1 MKTTLFRSRISLPIV
16 LRLAATCFILA
27 GCAAL
32 YAQQDSLPTVA
43 QDALPKKKKFLAWDS
58 TATVDKMVVTGTR
71 TQRSIKDNP
80 ANVTVITRE
89 QIESSPAKNV
99 GDLLPYEPGV
109 IVKRPVGIGEGVPTD
124 ICMRGV
130 PGATA
135 ASRTLILID
144 GIPTNAAGTP
154 FLIMNE
160 VPMDAIERVEIVRGP
175 YSNLYG
181 ANAFGGVVNI
191 ITKNPAQGIHG
202 GLNGA
207 GYMNYYDADGNL
219 NGGLGRFSFLAD
231 GAIRGIVNYYLSD
244 SIYHNYGNLN
254 RTSNADNYGY
264 YEKRFFGKF
273 NYAFSGR
280 TTLTLNARYFDS
292 NLGFGIAEY
301 GHPPAPITTQGQTY
315 LIGPSLKINLTPA
328 IDLKVGGYFRHLTGK
343 FYNWGVDTVLE
354 IDTVRN
360 INGIL
365 DTLEHDTVGTV
376 WTSSSNDWQVD
387 AQTTMKLGD
396 ENTLTAGFDLLDNAI
411 DFGPRVNMKTGGLL
425 LNSFGANKAM
435 LNGGLY
441 VQDEQRLWERLIAIA
456 GLRVDYNSI
465 FGFVPCPR
473 LGFVYKQNN
482 MLRLKLSAGRGF
494 RAPSLGELYMPD
506 MPVSSSATIIANPNL
521 KPEYIWSVDGGP
533 EVDITKWITLRISGF
548 YNSMDQLITQ
558 KIINEYFQSAL
569 QNTKLSSKNIQNA
582 WSAGLENSIEVR
594 LGRWGMFFLNY
605 TYTKS
610 EDEELKGPL
619 EYIPDHNFN
628 AGIYLK
634 KAFGPIT
641 LSGSI
646 MENYVGERY
655 YLAWQLETITGLPSD
670 ITPSLISLPYYFRTD
685 AALKVAYN
693 DFIWLGADG
702 MNLFGATIEETVGT
716 YAPKRFISIRAGV
729 KF

>member
-1 MKTTLFRSRISLPIV
+1 
-16 LRLAATCFILA
+16 
-27 GCAAL
+27 
-32 YAQQDSLPTVA
+32 
-43 QDALPKKKKFLAWDS
+43 
-58 TATVDKMVVTGTR
+58 MVVTGTR
-71 TQRSIKDNP
+71 TRRSIKDNP

-99 GDLLPYEPGV
+99 GDLLPYEPGI

-160 VPMDAIERVEIVRGP
+160 VPMDAIDRVEIVRGP

-191 ITKNPAQGIHG
+191 ITKNPGQGIHG
-202 GLNGA
+202 GVDGA
-207 GYMNYYDADGNL
+207 GYLNYYDLGGNL
-219 NGGLGRFSFLAD
+219 NGGIGRFSFLAD
-231 GAIRGIVNYYLSD
+231 AATRGIVNYYLSD
-244 SIYHNYGNLN
+244 SIFHHYGNLS
-254 RTSNADNYGY
+254 RMSNADNYGY

-273 NYAFSGR
+273 NYAFSGNA
-280 TTLTLNARYFDS
+280 TLTLNARYFDS
-292 NLGFGIAEY
+292 NLGFGESEY
-301 GHPPAPITTQGQTY
+301 GHPPAPITTQGQKY

-343 FYNWGVDTVLE
+343 FYDWGVDTIRGIVTVK
-354 IDTVRN
+354 DTST
-360 INGIL
+360 GL
-365 DTLEHDTVGTV
+365 FDTLKHDTVGTV
-376 WTSSSNDWQVD
+376 WTSSSNDWQVE
-387 AQTTMKLGD
+387 AQSSFKFGND
-396 ENTLTAGFDLLDNAI
+396 NTLTAGFDLLDNSI
-411 DFGPRVNMKTGGLL
+411 DFGPRVSTKTGELL
-425 LNSFGANKAM
+425 LNAFGANKAM

-441 VQDEQRLWERLIAIA
+441 VQDEQKLWKQLIAIA

-473 LGFVYKQNN
+473 VGFVYTPINL
-482 MLRLKLSAGRGF
+482 LRLRISAGRAF

-506 MPVSSSATIIANPNL
+506 MPVSSSATIVSNPDL

-533 EVDITKWITLRISGF
+533 EMDIGKLLTLRISPF

-558 KIINEYFQSAL
+558 KIINEYYQDIL
-569 QNTKLSSKNIQNA
+569 MNETKLSHRNIQKA
-582 WSAGLENSIEVR
+582 WSAGLENALEVH
-594 LGRWGMFFLNY
+594 LANWGTLFFNY

-610 EDEELKGPL
+610 EDEELKSRL

-628 AGIYLK
+628 TGIYFK
-634 KAFGPIT
+634 KAFGPVT

-646 MENYVGERY
+646 LENYVGTRY
-655 YLAWQLETITGLPSD
+655 YVAWQVDSTTIKYLPPTPSD
-670 ITPSLISLPYYFRTD
+670 FIPPVDSLASYFRTD
-685 AALKVAYN
+685 AALKISYN
-693 DFIWLGADG
+693 DFVWIGIDG
-702 MNLFGATIEETVGT
+702 MNIFGATIEETVGT
-716 YAPKRFISIRAGV
+716 FSPKRFISVRAGI